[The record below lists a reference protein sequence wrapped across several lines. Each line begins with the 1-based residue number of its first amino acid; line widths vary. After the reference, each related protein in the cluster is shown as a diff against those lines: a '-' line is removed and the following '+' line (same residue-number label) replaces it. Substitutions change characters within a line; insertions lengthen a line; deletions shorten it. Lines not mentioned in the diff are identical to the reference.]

1 MNLQEL
7 FTLISCGLSE
17 KRYEL
22 PLTDEKEITKI
33 LIENGLVGICYPSL
47 NEHNFEDIK
56 WYKILKKAFGAY
68 LFKDLQQEGHLLGI
82 RNAFNHHEINHI
94 FLKGS
99 RLKYLYPKTY
109 MRAMGDIDLIVR
121 KNDFNQAIYELKS
134 LDYKLTNAIT
144 HHHTFI
150 GVDDNEIE
158 LHQSLVSDFDD
169 SHGFFLERIW
179 EHAYQ
184 KQDHQYQMETE
195 FEYMYLLLHLYRHLK
210 QTGIGLRS
218 LIDLAVFSQK
228 NILDQNKLNT
238 YLEQTK
244 LHGFY
249 QKVSHINQII
259 LGQKAVNNED
269 QKIIEYIIKSG
280 IHGKGSSYDYYLPRR
295 VSAQEDRKVSK
306 IRYFFGQVFPS
317 RKHLQETYP
326 YLKKYKILL
335 PWAWFSRLIRFI
347 FRNPRSIKARM
358 NAIQSDRMVDETI
371 EVFDYFTK

>member
-17 KRYEL
+17 THYEL
-22 PLTDEKEITKI
+22 PLSDEKEITKI
-33 LIENGLVGICYPSL
+33 LTENGLVGICYPSL
-47 NEHNFEDIK
+47 KEQNYKDLK

-68 LFKDLQQEGHLLGI
+68 LFKDLQQEGHFLGI
-82 RNAFNHHEINHI
+82 RNAFNHHEIDYI

-121 KNDFNQAIYELKS
+121 KNDFNEAIHELKS

-179 EHAYQ
+179 EHAHQ

-218 LIDLAVFSQK
+218 LIDLAVFSQH
-228 NILDQNKLNT
+228 NTLDQTKLNN

-249 QKVSHINQII
+249 QKVLHINQII
-259 LGQKAVNNED
+259 LGLKEINEED
-269 QKIIEYIIKSG
+269 QKIIQYIIKSG

-295 VSAQEDRKVSK
+295 VSAQEEKNVSK
-306 IRYFFGQVFPS
+306 IGYFFRQLFPP
-317 RKHLQETYP
+317 RKHLVETYP

-335 PWAWFSRLIRFI
+335 PWAWFTRLIRFV
-347 FRNPRSIKARM
+347 FRNPRSIKARL
-358 NAIQSDRMVDETI
+358 NAIKSDRMVEETI

>member
-47 NEHNFEDIK
+47 NEHNFKDIK

-82 RNAFNHHEINHI
+82 RNTFNHHEISHI

-99 RLKYLYPKTY
+99 HLKYLYPKTY
-109 MRAMGDIDLIVR
+109 MRAMADIDLIVR
-121 KNDFNQAIYELKS
+121 KNDFDQAIYELKS

-218 LIDLAVFSQK
+218 LIDLAVFSQ
-228 NILDQNKLNT
+228 NNT
-238 YLEQTK
+238 L
-244 LHGFY
+244 
-249 QKVSHINQII
+249 
-259 LGQKAVNNED
+259 
-269 QKIIEYIIKSG
+269 
-280 IHGKGSSYDYYLPRR
+280 
-295 VSAQEDRKVSK
+295 
-306 IRYFFGQVFPS
+306 
-317 RKHLQETYP
+317 
-326 YLKKYKILL
+326 
-335 PWAWFSRLIRFI
+335 
-347 FRNPRSIKARM
+347 
-358 NAIQSDRMVDETI
+358 
-371 EVFDYFTK
+371 